1 VLAYLLKRI
10 AVALM
15 VAVTVSIISFGLLHL
30 SGDLAQALAGPAA
43 TASDVEAVRKAYG
56 LDRPIPVQ
64 YFEWATKALHGD
76 LGESFFLKEPVAQM
90 IAKRLPVTMTL
101 GVLALAIAIVVSI
114 PLGILAALRP
124 NSWIDRI
131 ALTVAVFGQAL
142 PSFWFGLL
150 LMIFFGLT
158 LRWLPVSG
166 TGGWEYYVMPAITLA
181 YYAAPAFMRLTR
193 TGMIEVLSSDY
204 IRTARAKGLRAP
216 AVLVKHALR
225 NAIIPVVAVAAV
237 QFGFMLGGSIVVESV
252 FSLHGIGYLG
262 WESISR
268 ADFPVVQA
276 VVLVLACIY
285 ILLTLVADVLNA
297 LLDPRIRVR

>member
-1 VLAYLLKRI
+1 VLAYLAQRTG
-10 AVALM
+10 VALL
-15 VAVTVSIISFGLLHL
+15 VAVTVSVISFGLLHL
-30 SGDLAQALAGPAA
+30 SGDLAQALAGAAA
-43 TASDVEAVRKAYG
+43 TASDVEQVRRAYG
-56 LDRPIPVQ
+56 LDRPLPVQ
-64 YFEWATKALHGD
+64 YFEWAGKALHGD
-76 LGESFFLKEPVAQM
+76 FGTSFFVKEPVAGM
-90 IAKRLPVTMTL
+90 LAERLPITLTL
-101 GVLALAIAIVVSI
+101 GILALAIAVAMSL
-114 PLGILAALRP
+114 PLGILAAIRP
-124 NSWIDRI
+124 NSWIDRL

-166 TGGWEYYVMPAITLA
+166 TGSWEHYIMPAVTLA

-193 TGMIEVLSSDY
+193 AGMIEVLGSDY

-216 AVLVKHALR
+216 AILFKHALR

-252 FSLHGIGYLG
+252 FSLHGVGYMG
-262 WESISR
+262 WEAVSR
-268 ADFPVVQA
+268 NDFPVVQA
-276 VVLVLACIY
+276 IVLVLSCIY
-285 ILLTLVADVLNA
+285 IGLTLVADLLNA